1 MKKLILLSLLLQLTT
16 NTYSQKINVWLTQG
30 NQNKLLEKQNDFD
43 MSNSAVQNPSITI
56 NENDSR
62 QVITGF
68 GFMLNQG
75 SAEVISKLPEN
86 EQDNLLKELYGSE
99 NGINNSIIRIS
110 IGASDLSS
118 SVYSY
123 NEVDGDTLMSNFS
136 LDGPDK
142 TYLIPLLKKILQ
154 LNPNIKI
161 LATPWSAPTW
171 MKTNK
176 DWIGGQL
183 DSKYYDAYARYFV
196 KYLEEM
202 EKEGIS
208 IWGITPQ
215 NEPLNDHNEPSMFM
229 EANQQIDFIN
239 NHLGKAI
246 KNAGYD
252 TKIIAYDHNC
262 DELQYPIKVL
272 NESNYVDGAAFHLYD
287 PGANIAGMSEVRNAT
302 NKNIYFTEQFTSS
315 NGSFDGDF
323 GWHTENIVIG
333 ALRNWSKTVIEWN
346 LATNENFGPF
356 TNGGCKECQ
365 GAFTIANNNTLTRNV
380 SYYIIGQVSKFVQ
393 PNATILNT
401 NNDILN
407 VAFKNP
413 NGERVLLVYN
423 ISSDA
428 DRFISVNWNNK
439 SFEYNIPKRT
449 SATFVWPLETDTTLS
464 TNEFINKNENVVFP
478 NPADHKLHIKLNTKS
493 AKSVQLFNIAGQNI
507 YNKNINESSNFIN
520 TQNFNNGIYFLKI
533 IDNKKQTIKI
543 LKVAIQH

>member
-1 MKKLILLSLLLQLTT
+1 MKKIILLSLLLQLK
-16 NTYSQKINVWLTQG
+16 NTHAQKVNVWLTQG
-30 NQNKLLEKQNDFD
+30 NQNKLLEKQADFD
-43 MSNSAVQNPSITI
+43 MSNTVVQNPSITI
-56 NENDSR
+56 NKNDSR
-62 QVITGF
+62 QAVTGF

-75 SAEVISKLPEN
+75 SAEVIGKLPDEQ
-86 EQDNLLKELYGSE
+86 QDNLLKELYGIE
-99 NGINNSIIRIS
+99 NSLNISMVRIS

-123 NEVDGDTLMSNFS
+123 NEVDGDVLMSNFS
-136 LDGPDK
+136 LNGPDK
-142 TYLIPLLKKILQ
+142 TYLIPLLKKILK
-154 LNPNIKI
+154 LNPDIKI

-176 DWIGGQL
+176 NWIGGQL
-183 DSKYYDAYARYFV
+183 NPKYYDAYATYFV
-196 KYLEEM
+196 KYLQEM
-202 EKEGIS
+202 KKEGIT
-208 IWGITPQ
+208 IWGVTPQ

-239 NHLGKAI
+239 NHLGRAI
-246 KNAGYD
+246 KNAGFN

-287 PGANIAGMSEVRNAT
+287 PNANITGMTEVHNAT

-315 NGSFDGDF
+315 KGNFDGDF

-333 ALRNWSKTVIEWN
+333 ALRNWSKTAIEWN
-346 LATNENFGPF
+346 LATNENFGPY
-356 TNGGCKECQ
+356 TNGGCKECL
-365 GAFTIANNNTLTRNV
+365 GAFTIAKNNTITRNV

-393 PNATILNT
+393 PNATILDT

-449 SATFVWPLETDTTLS
+449 SATFVWPLDTNTTLS
-464 TNEFINKNENVVFP
+464 TNNFLNKKENVVYP
-478 NPADHKLHIKLNTKS
+478 NPVDHKLFIKLDYKNT
-493 AKSVQLFNIAGQNI
+493 KSVQLFNISGQNI
-507 YNKNINESSNFIN
+507 FNKNIDKTSNFIN
-520 TQNFNNGIYFLKI
+520 TQSFNNGIYFLKI
-533 IDNKKQTIKI
+533 IDKDKQTIKI
-543 LKVAIQH
+543 HKVIIQH